1 MMNCVACKNPMVV
14 LELNQVEIDYCL
26 SCHGIWLDAGE
37 LEALLDNSGEAAR
50 LLQAT
55 AALAKGEPGR
65 RRCPICRKRML
76 AANTPAPT
84 PVEIDYCSR
93 NHGLWFDRGELEEVV
108 KFIEGGDTG
117 KILHLL
123 RDMFNRKQSSKG

>member
-1 MMNCVACKNPMVV
+1 MECVACKKPMVV
-14 LELNQVEIDYCL
+14 LELDQVEIDYCL
-26 SCHGIWLDAGE
+26 SCGGIWLDAGE
-37 LEALLDNSGEAAR
+37 LEALLGDSGETAR

-55 AALAKGEPGR
+55 AALAQGDPGR

-76 AANTPAPT
+76 TAAVPAAT
-84 PVEIDYCSR
+84 SVEIDHCPR
-93 NHGLWFDRGELEEVV
+93 RHGIWFDRGELEDVV

-123 RDMFNRKQSSKG
+123 RGMFNRKQSSKG